1 MRGALLAGNRRPI
14 GRRSRL
20 GPRAARAAR
29 RAPAYPATCRAV
41 GPPGPPAAYCTP
53 RSLGLRKASR
63 SAGVTGK
70 FRFTLRGGIGLMNQ
84 RL

>member
-1 MRGALLAGNRRPI
+1 MRGVFLADPRRPA
-14 GRRSRL
+14 GQRGWL
-20 GPRAARAAR
+20 GQQAARGAREAAHPAAR
-29 RAPAYPATCRAV
+29 RATVRPV
-41 GPPGPPAAYCTP
+41 PPAAYCTP